1 MSKLYREKSKVT
13 NYLKLVL
20 VQVNASRTTDVLLY
34 FSVDFKSLLG
44 TKLTARFTMLPSYKW
59 CPLNKHLL
67 AR

>member
-34 FSVDFKSLLG
+34 FSVDFKSLLA